1 MTITRVK
8 VTGLALAMAAMA
20 AGLGGCAG
28 GAGQYV
34 QDSPA
39 AQPYPG
45 LPRQALADEVYLD
58 GTGVSARRMAGAPDT
73 SVETLQVTPPPADG
87 PQHAVVRSRPT
98 AIPRA
103 DDMSASTGSTAT
115 TGARNSATYANK
127 PFTPEWLAKEKAE
140 DERLRNR
147 MTICRGC

>member
-1 MTITRVK
+1 MTMTHVK
-8 VTGLALAMAAMA
+8 FTGVALAVAAIA
-20 AGLGGCAG
+20 AALGGCAG
-28 GAGQYV
+28 GASQYV

-98 AIPRA
+98 AIPRN
-103 DDMSASTGSTAT
+103 DDISASTTGSRA
-115 TGARNSATYANK
+115 SAAPGDANK
-127 PFTPEWLAKEKAE
+127 PFTAEWMAREKAE